1 MVFKNSNWKET
12 DQLAIY
18 KKRSQG
24 VALGAT
30 EDKCSEN
37 QDGRLELG
45 MTRLLAQRP
54 NSLTA
59 TLPPLPSMIFSCN
72 SLVQVISDVPYTDRW
87 TGCPSSYD
95 RLIWLVQRNPRVG
108 IFSLKKK
115 SFRKCSGTSLSM
127 RDSVYT
133 VMHCS

>member
-1 MVFKNSNWKET
+1 MVEKNMVFKNPNWKET

-18 KKRSQG
+18 KKCSQG

-45 MTRLLAQRP
+45 TTRLLAQRP

-59 TLPPLPSMIFSCN
+59 TLPLLPSMIFHVT
-72 SLVQVISDVPYTDRW
+72 LLYRLFLTFLIQTDGPVARQAMIVW
-87 TGCPSSYD
+87 FGLYK
-95 RLIWLVQRNPRVG
+95 G
-108 IFSLKKK
+108 IQ
-115 SFRKCSGTSLSM
+115 G
-127 RDSVYT
+127 
-133 VMHCS
+133 